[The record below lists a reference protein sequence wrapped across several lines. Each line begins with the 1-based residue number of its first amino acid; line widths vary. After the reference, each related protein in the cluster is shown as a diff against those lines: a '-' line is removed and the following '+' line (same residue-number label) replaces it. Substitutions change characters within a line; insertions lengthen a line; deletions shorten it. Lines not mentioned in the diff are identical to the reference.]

1 MIKYSTNNKNGK
13 NGNNNNNDGKSKESK
28 DYFIKVKNVF
38 KEFVKFRPIIVPK
51 FLYEDTKQFLSSMR
65 RVRKTYDNAML
76 CVNNAISIKH
86 NFSPQMVKTI
96 LDLDLI
102 PQ

>member
-1 MIKYSTNNKNGK
+1 M
-13 NGNNNNNDGKSKESK
+13 ES
-28 DYFIKVKNVF
+28 
-38 KEFVKFRPIIVPK
+38 VKFRPIIVPR
-51 FLYEDTKQFLSSMR
+51 FLYDDTKQFLTSMR

-76 CVNNAISIKH
+76 CVNNAIAVKH